1 LPVGIGKLVYFLN
14 PKKKNSKIVPG
25 IVMSSEKNATIV
37 FILGQNYLVTTE
49 HLITLF
55 KSSSGDYKT
64 DFIVELKI
72 SKLLGQTLDIFGNS
86 YNSDKT
92 HFLDLPKPLNG
103 VSDRINV

>member
-1 LPVGIGKLVYFLN
+1 
-14 PKKKNSKIVPG
+14 
-25 IVMSSEKNATIV
+25 MSSEKNATIV

-55 KSSSGDYKT
+55 KASSGDYKT
-64 DFIVELKI
+64 DFIIELKI

-86 YNSDKT
+86 YSSDKT
-92 HFLDLPKPLNG
+92 HFLSLPKPLNG